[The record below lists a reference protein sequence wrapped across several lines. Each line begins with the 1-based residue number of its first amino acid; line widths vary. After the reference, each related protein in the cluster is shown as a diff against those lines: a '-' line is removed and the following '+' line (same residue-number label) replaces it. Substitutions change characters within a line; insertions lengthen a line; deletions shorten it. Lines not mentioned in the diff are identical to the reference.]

1 MVVDIIGM
9 PFYSSRHPGGS
20 HFQGNQ
26 FDLGNSRVQANGANL
41 TTIEGL
47 AQDGN
52 LHAVQ
57 EAFWN
62 NHGLQCG
69 YCTSG
74 MIMTVVELLQRNPN
88 PTNQEILG
96 TAWKAISAAAPDTRT
111 L

>member
-1 MVVDIIGM
+1 MVVDIIGT
-9 PFYSSRHPGGS
+9 PFYSSRHHRGS
-20 HFQGNQ
+20 HFQGKQ

-88 PTNQEILG
+88 PTNQEIRG